1 MVLPHPIIL
10 AENGLLMR
18 KSSVRLAAALA
29 AVALVVTGCSSSS
42 KTDSA
47 AADKQLEI
55 FTWWA
60 AGGEKAGLDG
70 MQAAF
75 EAANPD
81 TKFVNSSIAGGAG
94 VNAKA
99 VLVSR
104 LEANDPPDSFQAH
117 AGMELD
123 GYVKSGKLEDLTS
136 LYASEGW
143 DKVFPADLLKTLT
156 VDGKIYSVPVNIH
169 RANVIWWNPAAA
181 AKAGITAAPA
191 TLDDFFADLA
201 KFKAAGITGL
211 SLAGK
216 GDWAIAHL
224 MDWML
229 LASMGP
235 DKFEGLFN
243 GSTSWTGPE
252 VAAALVNFQKALSY
266 GNKDAGNL
274 EWPDAGK
281 LVTSG
286 KAGFFIMGDWASAQ
300 WQSDGLV
307 LDTDYTWAPAPGTV
321 GIYQWLSDSFT
332 LPIGAKDHNAAL
344 AWLKVCGSKEG
355 QDAFNPKKGSI
366 SVRTDS
372 DLTLYDSYLQAAAAE
387 WKVDRLVGSTVH
399 GVNGNNALMA
409 AYSAAA
415 GKYLSGGAKDNA
427 GLAKDLAAAYEAGKA

>member
-1 MVLPHPIIL
+1 
-10 AENGLLMR
+10 MR
-18 KSSVRLAAALA
+18 KGSIRLIAAASVIALA
-29 AVALVVTGCSSSS
+29 LTGCSS
-42 KTDSA
+42 KKDAANTD
-47 AADKQLEI
+47 KKFEI

-60 AGGEKAGLDG
+60 SGGEAAGLQG
-70 MQAAF
+70 MIDVYKAQ
-75 EAANPD
+75 NPN
-81 TKFVNSSIAGGAG
+81 TEFVNAAVAGGAG

-99 VLVSR
+99 VLASR

-123 GYVKSGKLEDLTS
+123 GYVRTGKLEDLTS

-143 DKVFPADLLKTLT
+143 DKVFPADLIKTLT

-169 RANVIWWNPAAA
+169 RANVLWWNPATAT
-181 AKAGITAAPA
+181 KAGITAAPT
-191 TLDDFFADLA
+191 TLDEFFADLE
-201 KFKAAGITGL
+201 KFKKAGVTGL
-211 SLAGK
+211 ALAGK

-224 MDWML
+224 MDYML

-235 DKFEGLFN
+235 DKYEGLFK
-243 GSTSWTGPE
+243 GTTSWTGPE
-252 VAAALVNFQKALSY
+252 VAAALKNFQKALSY
-266 GNKDAGNL
+266 GNKGAGNL
-274 EWPDAGK
+274 DWPDAGK

-300 WQSDGLV
+300 WQSDGLK
-307 LDTDYTWAPAPGTV
+307 LGTDYTYAAAPGTV

-332 LPIGAKDHNAAL
+332 LPVGAPDRNAAL

-366 SVRTDS
+366 AVRTDS
-372 DLTLYDSYLQAAAAE
+372 DLTKYDAYLQSAAAD
-387 WKVDRLVGSTVH
+387 WKKDRLVGSTVH

-409 AYSAAA
+409 AYNAAV
-415 GKYLSGGAKDNA
+415 GKYFSGGFKDNA

>member
-1 MVLPHPIIL
+1 
-10 AENGLLMR
+10 MR
-18 KSSVRLAAALA
+18 KGSFRLIAAAS
-29 AVALVVTGCSSSS
+29 VIALVLTGCSS
-42 KTDSA
+42 KKDDAANTDT
-47 AADKQLEI
+47 KFEI

-60 AGGEKAGLDG
+60 SGGEAAGLQG
-70 MQAAF
+70 MIDVYKAQNPNTEFINAA
-75 EAANPD
+75 
-81 TKFVNSSIAGGAG
+81 VAGGAG

-99 VLVSR
+99 VLTSR

-123 GYVKSGKLEDLTS
+123 GYVRTGKLEDLTS

-143 DKVFPADLLKTLT
+143 DKVFPADLIKTLT

-169 RANVIWWNPAAA
+169 RANVLWWNPATAT
-181 AKAGITAAPA
+181 KAGITAAPA
-191 TLDDFFADLA
+191 TLDEFFADLE
-201 KFKAAGITGL
+201 KFKKAGVTGL
-211 SLAGK
+211 ALAGK

-235 DKFEGLFN
+235 DAYEGLFK
-243 GSTSWTGPE
+243 GTTSWTGPE
-252 VAAALVNFQKALSY
+252 VAAALKNFQKALSY
-266 GNKDAGNL
+266 GNKGAGNL
-274 EWPDAGK
+274 DWPDAGK

-300 WQSDGLV
+300 WQSDGLK
-307 LDTDYTWAPAPGTV
+307 LGTDYTYAAAPGTV
-321 GIYQWLSDSFT
+321 GVYQWLSDSFT
-332 LPIGAKDHNAAL
+332 LPVGAPDRNAAI

-366 SVRTDS
+366 AVRTDS
-372 DLTLYDSYLQAAAAE
+372 DLTKYDAYLQSAAAD
-387 WKVDRLVGSTVH
+387 WSKDRLVGSTVH

-409 AYSAAA
+409 AYNAAV
-415 GKYLSGGAKDNA
+415 GKYFSGGFKDNA